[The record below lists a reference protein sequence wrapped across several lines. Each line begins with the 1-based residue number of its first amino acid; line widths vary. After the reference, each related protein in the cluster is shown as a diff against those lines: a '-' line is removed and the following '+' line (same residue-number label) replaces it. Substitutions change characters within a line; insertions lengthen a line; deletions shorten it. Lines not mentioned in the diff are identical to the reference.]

1 MSKESDRI
9 IEGTGKLVDTIPTIY
24 EDALKPATQETG
36 KTVALIP
43 RAINAAL
50 VPLRK
55 WIAEREYSL
64 AETEKLLAKKLETV
78 DEEKIVT
85 PDAYVAVPALQA
97 ISYSMDSKELRN
109 LYANLLAKAMN
120 IDEKDKVHPAFVEI
134 IKQLTPKE
142 AIILNRIMDSMITP
156 VLDLS
161 FRVNSGGNRLHKY
174 NFTWLIEFSYE
185 EVALAV
191 DNLQR
196 MGLIEIPY
204 GESYT
209 DDKNYDSVRKNVDYI
224 EYKKILET
232 KTNGTVD
239 ETKKYIKKTALANSF
254 YEVCIKE

>member
-1 MSKESDRI
+1 MSKEADSI
-9 IEGTGKLVDTIPTIY
+9 IEGSGKLLDTVPEIY
-24 EDALKPATQETG
+24 DDAFKPATQETG
-36 KTVALIP
+36 KTIALIP

-64 AETEKLLAKKLETV
+64 AETEKLLAKKLEMV

-85 PDAYVAVPALQA
+85 PEAYVAVPALQA

-109 LYANLLAKAMN
+109 LYANLLSKAMN

-142 AIILNRIMDSMITP
+142 AMILNRIMESVITP

-161 FRVNSGGNRLHKY
+161 FRVNNSGNTLHKY
-174 NFTWLIEFSYE
+174 NFTWLIEYSYE

-209 DDKNYDSVRKNVDYI
+209 DDKNYDSVRKNADYI
-224 EYKKILET
+224 AYKKVLET

-239 ETKKYIKKTALANSF
+239 ETKKYIKKTALAHSF
-254 YEVCIKE
+254 YEVCMKD

>member
-1 MSKESDRI
+1 MSKESDKN
-9 IEGTGKLVDTIPTIY
+9 IEGAGKIVETIPTVY

-36 KTVALIP
+36 KTIALIP

-64 AETEKLLAKKLETV
+64 AETEKLLAKKLELV

-97 ISYSMDSKELRN
+97 ISYSMDSEELRN

-120 IDEKDKVHPAFVEI
+120 IDEKEKVHPAFVEI

-142 AIILNRIMDSMITP
+142 AMIFNKIMGAVITP
-156 VLDLS
+156 VIDLS
-161 FRVNSGGNRLHKY
+161 LKLKKGGNNYYKF
-174 NFTWLIEFSYE
+174 NFTWLTGFSYE
-185 EVALAV
+185 EMAIAI

-196 MGLIEIPY
+196 MGLIEIPF

-209 DDKNYDSVRKNVDYI
+209 NDKNYDSVRKNVAYI
-224 EYKKILET
+224 EYKKVLET
-232 KTNGTVD
+232 YTNGTVD
-239 ETKKYIKKTALANSF
+239 ETKKYIKTTALAKSF
-254 YEVCIKE
+254 YEVCMKE